1 MLDFNKHY
9 NSARKMVGASGPD
22 LVHHCYLLVHA
33 KLEGVQYPDTYFH
46 RTMINQLSKKDSF
59 KRKQATVHPKA
70 SMRSI
75 ESTPQIPDTNEPDEW
90 MQLNTLKVENIL
102 EDLRTDGHGEE
113 VRVFMAKASG
123 QSVSEISRK
132 TGVCRE
138 TLYECIEF
146 VKSTVIERYE
156 HHTD

>member
-1 MLDFNKHY
+1 MLNLEKHY
-9 NSARKMVGASGPD
+9 NAARKLVGDKGPD
-22 LVHHCYLLVHA
+22 LVHHCYLLVHD
-33 KLEGVQYPDTYFH
+33 KLEGVSYPDTYFH

-59 KRKQATVHPKA
+59 KRKQATVHPTA
-70 SMRSI
+70 LMQPI
-75 ESTPQIPDTNEPDEW
+75 ESTREVASTQEPDEW
-90 MQLNTLKVENIL
+90 SNLNTLRVEGIL
-102 EDLRTDGHGEE
+102 QSIRDEGHDEE
-113 VRVFMAKASG
+113 VVVFMAKASG

-156 HHTD
+156 HHTN